1 MGLIVLLCSTAMR
14 KANTGPMPT
23 IFLAHGAPPLLDDAV
38 WMGQLRDWAAAMPT
52 PKAILM
58 VSAHWER
65 RPVTLGAT
73 TAVPLV
79 YDFYGFPR
87 RYYETKYPAPGA
99 PEVAERVKELLG
111 STQPVAEDPSRG
123 LDHGA
128 YVPLVAMYPAADI
141 PVLQMSIPTEDPIPL
156 MALGRSLA
164 PLRQDGVLIVGSGFL
179 VHNLREWSARRMADP
194 TGRSPMPGWASDF
207 DAWAAAAIGRR
218 DVDALAQYRTIAPGV
233 DVALPTHEH
242 FVPVLVSLGASL
254 DRAESVSF
262 PITGTWLGA
271 FTKRSAQFG

>member
-1 MGLIVLLCSTAMR
+1 MVLPTMITSSP
-14 KANTGPMPT
+14 KHVDDVMPT
-23 IFLAHGAPPLLDDAV
+23 IFVAHGAPPLLDDAL
-38 WMGQLRDWAAAMPT
+38 WMRELRDWAAAMPT

-73 TAVPLV
+73 TTVPLV

-99 PEVAERVKELLG
+99 PELARRVRELLG
-111 STQPVAEDPSRG
+111 GMQPVADEPARG

-128 YVPLVAMYPAADI
+128 YVPLVAMYPAANV
-141 PVLQMSIPTEDPIPL
+141 PVLQISIPTEDPTSL
-156 MALGRSLA
+156 MALGRCLA
-164 PLRQDGVLIVGSGFL
+164 PLRREGVLVIGSGFL
-179 VHNLREWSARRMADP
+179 VHNLRMFDP
-194 TGRSPMPGWASDF
+194 SGRSPMPSWASDF
-207 DAWAAAAIGRR
+207 DAWAAEAIRRR
-218 DVDALAQYRTIAPGV
+218 DADALAQYRTIAPGV
-233 DVALPTHEH
+233 GMALPTQEH

-254 DRAESVSF
+254 DRDEPVSF
-262 PITGTWLGA
+262 PVTGTWYGA